1 MSDKSSTVLVVDDS
15 ASDLQITMSAIR
27 ADFKVTAAKNGEQA
41 IVMMDKIKADVILLD
56 VNMPEMDGYETCQR
70 LKEKNNEVDIVFV
83 SSNDSTEEILKGFD
97 LGASDYV
104 VKPISPEILLNKVKR
119 LIEDKSQKRA
129 MQQEIEMA
137 SKVAMTAMSSSG
149 ELGVILDFL
158 RNGFKSKSI
167 EELANHIKLS
177 LMRFGI
183 QGAFQLRL
191 AEQKYYFSTLGN
203 VPPIEKELLSRIAL
217 MNQRFIEKGQRLFL
231 NNGKVSLLIKNLP
244 TEDDEKAGRLRDYLA
259 ILAEGST
266 EKVDTIMQQMQ
277 AATLRSES
285 MTALIEEAN
294 DSLAY
299 IYQTQQDIEKQNVAL
314 LDDLVSGVEG
324 SFVGFELTG
333 EQEDSILRLL
343 NDAQEKSAALFNK
356 NVALETELEAVVA
369 KFRQFIN

>member
-70 LKEKNNEVDIVFV
+70 MKEKNSEVDIVFV

-137 SKVAMTAMSSSG
+137 SKLAMTAMSSSG

-158 RNGFKSKSI
+158 RNGFKSKS
-167 EELANHIKLS
+167 K
-177 LMRFGI
+177 R
-183 QGAFQLRL
+183 
-191 AEQKYYFSTLGN
+191 
-203 VPPIEKELLSRIAL
+203 
-217 MNQRFIEKGQRLFL
+217 
-231 NNGKVSLLIKNLP
+231 
-244 TEDDEKAGRLRDYLA
+244 
-259 ILAEGST
+259 
-266 EKVDTIMQQMQ
+266 
-277 AATLRSES
+277 
-285 MTALIEEAN
+285 
-294 DSLAY
+294 
-299 IYQTQQDIEKQNVAL
+299 
-314 LDDLVSGVEG
+314 
-324 SFVGFELTG
+324 
-333 EQEDSILRLL
+333 
-343 NDAQEKSAALFNK
+343 
-356 NVALETELEAVVA
+356 
-369 KFRQFIN
+369 

>member
-70 LKEKNNEVDIVFV
+70 MKEKNSEVDIVFV

-231 NNGKVSLLIKNLP
+231 NNGNVSLLIKNLP

>member
-259 ILAEGST
+259 ILAEGTT